1 MKIIVFELN
10 RAYSRMTNLRINIKK
25 NTKKLEHLNRSNNV
39 IIAVSGKGGTGKTLV
54 SSLLIKA
61 LSDTKKDILAIDAD
75 PDSNLPEALGVDVH
89 KTVGD
94 VREELKEDT
103 AKGNIPQGMNKW
115 DILDYRVMES
125 IIETPNFDL
134 LVMGRPEG
142 SGCYCAVNNMLR
154 RIIENL
160 SSNYDMIIIDTEAG
174 LEHLSR
180 RTTQNVDVMLVVTD
194 KSKRGMLTAQ
204 RIGQLADELEI
215 KFQDLYLVLNRV
227 NTENKEE
234 ILKKAKETGL
244 EMVGVI
250 HEDDEVTQ
258 YDIEGRPLVELPDES
273 NTVKAVSGILSRIIS

>member
-1 MKIIVFELN
+1 
-10 RAYSRMTNLRINIKK
+10 
-25 NTKKLEHLNRSNNV
+25 
-39 IIAVSGKGGTGKTLV
+39 GTGKTLV
-54 SSLLIKA
+54 SSLLIKS
-61 LSDTKKDILAIDAD
+61 LSDTKLDILAIDAD

-103 AKGNIPQGMNKW
+103 AKGRIPTGMNKW

-125 IIETPNFDL
+125 IIETRNLDL

-160 SSNYDMIIIDTEAG
+160 SSNYDVIIIDTEAG

-194 KSKRGMLTAQ
+194 KSKRGILTAQ

-215 KFQDLYLVLNRV
+215 KFQELYLVLNRV
-227 NTENKEE
+227 NTENEEE

-244 EMVGVI
+244 EMAGVI
-250 HEDDEVTQ
+250 YEDDEVTQ

-273 NTVKAVSGILSRIIS
+273 NTVKAVSGILSRIRSK

>member
-1 MKIIVFELN
+1 M
-10 RAYSRMTNLRINIKK
+10 
-25 NTKKLEHLNRSNNV
+25 

-54 SSLLIKA
+54 SSLLIKS
-61 LSDTKKDILAIDAD
+61 LKDTEKDILAIDAD

-94 VREELKEDT
+94 VREDLKEDT
-103 AKGNIPQGMNKW
+103 TKGRIPAGMNKW
-115 DILDYRVMES
+115 DILDYKIMES

-160 SSNYDMIIIDTEAG
+160 SSNYDVIVIDAEAG

-194 KSKRGMLTAQ
+194 KSKRGILTAQ
-204 RIGQLADELEI
+204 RIGQLADELDI

-227 NTENKEE
+227 NPENEDE
-234 ILKKAKETGL
+234 IVQKVRETGL
-244 EMVGVI
+244 DMVGII

-258 YDIEGRPLVELPDES
+258 FDIEGRPLVELPDES
-273 NTVKAVSGILSRIIS
+273 YTVKAVSGILSRILK

>member
-1 MKIIVFELN
+1 
-10 RAYSRMTNLRINIKK
+10 
-25 NTKKLEHLNRSNNV
+25 V

-61 LSDTKKDILAIDAD
+61 LSDSKKDILAIDAD

-103 AKGNIPQGMNKW
+103 AKGNIPTGMNKW

-160 SSNYDMIIIDTEAG
+160 SSNYDVIIIDTEAG

-215 KFQDLYLVLNRV
+215 KFQELYLVLNRV
-227 NTENKEE
+227 NTENEE
-234 ILKKAKETGL
+234 EVLKKAKETGL
-244 EMVGVI
+244 EMAGVI
-250 HEDDEVTQ
+250 YEDDEVTQ

-273 NTVKAVSGILSRIIS
+273 NTVKAVSGILSRIRK

>member
-1 MKIIVFELN
+1 M
-10 RAYSRMTNLRINIKK
+10 
-25 NTKKLEHLNRSNNV
+25 

-61 LSDTKKDILAIDAD
+61 LSDTKQDILAIDAD

-103 AKGNIPQGMNKW
+103 SKGRIPTGMNKW

-160 SSNYDMIIIDTEAG
+160 SSNYDLIIIDTEAG

-194 KSKRGMLTAQ
+194 KSKRGILTAQ

-215 KFQDLYLVLNRV
+215 KFRDLYLVLNRV
-227 NTENKEE
+227 NAENEDE
-234 ILKKAKETGL
+234 ILRKAKETGL
-244 EMVGVI
+244 EMAGVI
-250 HEDDEVTQ
+250 YEDDEVTKF
-258 YDIEGRPLVELPDES
+258 DIEGRPLVELPDES
-273 NTVKAVSGILSRIIS
+273 NTVKAVSGILSRIKSN

>member
-1 MKIIVFELN
+1 
-10 RAYSRMTNLRINIKK
+10 
-25 NTKKLEHLNRSNNV
+25 V

-54 SSLLIKA
+54 SSLLIKS
-61 LSDTKKDILAIDAD
+61 LTNTGKDILAIDAD

-103 AKGNIPQGMNKW
+103 AKGRIPVGMNKW
-115 DILDYRVMES
+115 DILDYKIMES
-125 IIETPNFDL
+125 IIETPSFDL

-160 SSNYDMIIIDTEAG
+160 SSNYDVIIIDTEAG

-180 RTTQNVDVMLVVTD
+180 RTTQNVDMMLVVTD

-204 RIGQLADELEI
+204 RIGQLAEELEI
-215 KFQDLYLVLNRV
+215 KFQELYLVVNRV
-227 NTENKEE
+227 NPENEEE
-234 ILKKAKETGL
+234 ILKKARETGL
-244 EMVGVI
+244 DIAGVI
-250 HEDDEVTQ
+250 FEDEEVTQ

-273 NTVKAVSGILSRIIS
+273 NTVKTVSGILSHIRK

>member
-1 MKIIVFELN
+1 M
-10 RAYSRMTNLRINIKK
+10 
-25 NTKKLEHLNRSNNV
+25 
-39 IIAVSGKGGTGKTLV
+39 IIAVSGKGGTGKTLI
-54 SSLLIKA
+54 SSLLIKN
-61 LSDTKKDILAIDAD
+61 LSSTQKDILAIDAD

-103 AKGNIPQGMNKW
+103 AKGRIPTGMNKW
-115 DILDYRVMES
+115 DILDYKIMES

-204 RIGQLADELEI
+204 RIGQLADELDINFKE
-215 KFQDLYLVLNRV
+215 LYLVLNRV
-227 NTENKEE
+227 NIDNEDE
-234 ILKKAKETGL
+234 IMEKAKETGL
-244 EMVGVI
+244 EIAGVI
-250 HEDDEVTQ
+250 YEDDEVTQ
-258 YDIEGRPLVELPDES
+258 YDIEGRPLVELASES
-273 NTVKAVSGILSRIIS
+273 NTVKAVSGILSRIKVK